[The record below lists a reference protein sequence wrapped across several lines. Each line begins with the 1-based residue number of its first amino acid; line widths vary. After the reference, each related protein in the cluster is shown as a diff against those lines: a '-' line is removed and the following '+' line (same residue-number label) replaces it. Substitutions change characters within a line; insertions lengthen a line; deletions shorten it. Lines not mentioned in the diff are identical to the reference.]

1 MEGRSGR
8 GARSAQ
14 SGSRDASGPGRGG
27 AGPGSGGGGERP
39 EVVAGDLL
47 PRGAA
52 AAAAAAGAALELP
65 TSELDLRAT
74 EHAPPGRAGSLRVFR
89 LPRGRREAPG
99 RAAVRPQGCRGE
111 VTGSGKS
118 PPGPSGSGG
127 VGAGWGQGQ
136 RGCSGPRVGPRRI
149 PPLSCGP
156 RAFFSERGVYVCTL
170 LPNTKIR
177 AAQSIVNRLD
187 KR

>member
-14 SGSRDASGPGRGG
+14 SRPRDASDPGRGG

-39 EVVAGDLL
+39 EVAAGDLL
-47 PRGAA
+47 PRGA

-89 LPRGRREAPG
+89 LPAGEEGGAAPG
-99 RAAVRPQGCRGE
+99 RAAGRPQGCQGE
-111 VTGSGKS
+111 VKG
-118 PPGPSGSGG
+118 
-127 VGAGWGQGQ
+127 
-136 RGCSGPRVGPRRI
+136 
-149 PPLSCGP
+149 
-156 RAFFSERGVYVCTL
+156 SERSHPGAEWV
-170 LPNTKIR
+170 PR
-177 AAQSIVNRLD
+177 GGGGGS
-187 KR
+187 